1 MKTENLTPTERKR
14 KAVQLRRMGFGYRR
28 IADEL
33 NCSVGTAFNDIQ
45 EAFAEVREATREDA
59 ATLRDLELE
68 RLDDMLPV
76 ALSKAKK
83 GDLKAI
89 EAVLKIQD
97 RRAKYLGLD
106 KPEQIEQKVAITK
119 AEDLTDDELAAIIR
133 KRSD

>member
-1 MKTENLTPTERKR
+1 
-14 KAVQLRRMGFGYRR
+14 MGFGYRR

-133 KRSD
+133 KRSA